1 MVFLC
6 AFRIRRNKKYF
17 FIYTSYLGFMRK
29 VVVVLALVSV
39 IVLGGTPLYGLDVYT
54 MKEEIRVDEG
64 ESIMQDTYDLVI
76 IAPSEF
82 IEDLKPFVGHKN
94 VHGVPTILVS
104 LDEIYSSR
112 YFPVQGRDCAEEIK
126 YFIKNAYDVWGI
138 HYVLLVGGR
147 HGGFLKE
154 KWWMP
159 VRYSYVGT
167 SSDWETGYLSDLYFA
182 DIYDA
187 QGDFSSWD
195 TDGNGIFGEW
205 IETAAEDAPID
216 MKPDVFVGR
225 WPARNS
231 FEVEVMVSKT
241 MYYENNTYGRDW
253 FDDMVC
259 IAGDTYPDDL
269 NPEWVGYEGEEGTQ
283 RAIDWMPGFNP
294 ITLWT
299 SDGTFTGKD
308 DVIQAI
314 NQGCG
319 FLFFDGH
326 GNPMNWAT
334 HPPSDHETWIDGLG
348 VRDMPQLTNDNMY
361 PVCVV
366 GGCHNSQFNVSV
378 LNALKIWE
386 GSHWYEYLYK
396 GETAYECW
404 SWRLTCKN
412 GGGAIATLGYSALGY
427 TKEDKQFTGE
437 ASEWLDT
444 HFFWEYGIN
453 HTDILGEVWGKV
465 ITAYLDTY
473 PIDWNS
479 HVESPT
485 AIDAKTAQEWI
496 LMGDP
501 SLKIGGYPS

>member
-1 MVFLC
+1 M
-6 AFRIRRNKKYF
+6 K
-17 FIYTSYLGFMRK
+17 K
-29 VVVVLALVSV
+29 VVAIWALVFVV
-39 IVLGGTPLYGLDVYT
+39 ILGAAPLYGVSVHKIMQET
-54 MKEEIRVDEG
+54 GTEMA
-64 ESIMQDTYDLVI
+64 ESIAQSTYDLAI

-82 IEDLKPFVGHKN
+82 IEDLEPFVGHKN
-94 VHGVPTILVS
+94 AHEVDTILVS
-104 LDEIYSSR
+104 LDEIYNSV
-112 YFPVQGRDCAEEIK
+112 YFPVQGRDCAEKIK
-126 YFIKNAYDVWGI
+126 YFIKNAYDEWNI
-138 HYVLLVGGR
+138 KYVLLVGGR
-147 HGGFLKE
+147 QGGLLQE

-159 VRYSYVGT
+159 VRYSHVGT
-167 SSDWETGYLSDLYFA
+167 SSGWETSYLSDLYFA
-182 DIYDA
+182 DIYDSH
-187 QGDFSSWD
+187 GDFSSWD
-195 TDGNGIFGEW
+195 TNGNGIYGEW
-205 IETAAEDAPID
+205 KGNGAEDVPID
-216 MKPDVFVGR
+216 MKPDVYIGR
-225 WPARNS
+225 WPARHA
-231 FEVEVMVSKT
+231 FEVEIMVSKT
-241 MYYENNTYGRDW
+241 VDYENNAYGNEW
-253 FDDMVC
+253 FKKMVC

-269 NPEWVGYEGEEGTQ
+269 NPDWVGYEGEEGTQ
-283 RAIDWMPGFNP
+283 RAIDWMPGFTP

-308 DVIQAI
+308 DVINAI

-326 GNPMNWAT
+326 GNPMSWAT

-348 VRDMPQLTNDNMY
+348 VRDMPKLSNDDMY

-386 GSHWYEYLYK
+386 GAQWYEYLYK

-404 SWRLTCKN
+404 SWRLARKD

-427 TKEDKQFTGE
+427 TKEDKNFTGE

-444 HFFWEYGIN
+444 YFFWEYGMN
-453 HTDILGEVWGKV
+453 KTDILGEIWGNV
-465 ITAYLDTY
+465 ISAYLDTY
-473 PIDWNS
+473 PINWNS